1 MSAPG
6 LSDRAETGQSVRHH
20 PAALNQMPIG
30 PRSDLAF
37 AKPLDHRQLHANR
50 IPLAGGL
57 HRRHERGLAR
67 RAAPALAAA
76 SLAAQIRVVQFDQ
89 ARQRPVPVALHHH
102 LHQFVLQA
110 SRRVVGNPQLPV
122 QLHRRHSF
130 LGLGDQIH
138 GLKPH
143 RQRQFGGLENGA
155 RRDRSLTMA
164 LVALP
169 QLSGIEMATVTVTA
183 VRAFE
188 AVRPAPFEERV
199 EALLF
204 GAVVFEKFVQ
214 TEAFLKL
221 NLIALHGDTSLLI
234 NNLHAGYYT
243 TEAAYEWW

>member
-1 MSAPG
+1 MTEQAQRTVSIIIY
-6 LSDRAETGQSVRHH
+6 
-20 PAALNQMPIG
+20 PI
-30 PRSDLAF
+30 
-37 AKPLDHRQLHANR
+37 
-50 IPLAGGL
+50 
-57 HRRHERGLAR
+57 
-67 RAAPALAAA
+67 
-76 SLAAQIRVVQFDQ
+76 IREILLTTIRFNLKTDCCFY
-89 ARQRPVPVALHHH
+89 LK
-102 LHQFVLQA
+102 
-110 SRRVVGNPQLPV
+110 NNTV
-122 QLHRRHSF
+122 QLHRRHSL

-164 LVALP
+164 LVALA
-169 QLSGIEMATVTVTA
+169 QLSGMEMATVAVTA

-204 GAVVFEKFVQ
+204 GAVEFEKFVQ

-234 NNLHAGYYT
+234 NSLHTNHYT